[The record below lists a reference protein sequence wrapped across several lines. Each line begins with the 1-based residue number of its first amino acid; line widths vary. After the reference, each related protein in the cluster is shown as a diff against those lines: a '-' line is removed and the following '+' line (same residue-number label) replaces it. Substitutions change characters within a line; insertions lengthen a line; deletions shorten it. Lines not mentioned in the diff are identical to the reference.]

1 MARKKPTGT
10 ASKLRGTERRGGKAK
25 AVTVVLDADVLEE
38 IEHRAWAA
46 RTNRSQAIEDAV
58 RYYLDKTPRPRVTV
72 TTPKKRKR

>member
-1 MARKKPTGT
+1 MPKR
-10 ASKLRGTERRGGKAK
+10 ASSGAPKTRGTSRRGGKAK
-25 AVTVVLDADVLEE
+25 AVTVVLDAELLEE

-46 RTNRSQAIEDAV
+46 RTNRSQAVEEAV